1 MKIAVCTQNGS
12 TITAHPGKCR
22 NFTVY
27 NYAEEQLTGPYLIQL
42 PVSDVLQRW
51 PGDKE
56 HPLAGIS
63 ILITQVIGDQLLK
76 KLSGKAISVFAHPD
90 LSDPLTAVQ
99 DYLAQAA
106 AGLNQPNA
114 IKQGKGLCQ
123 NTLNQEH

>member
-27 NYAEEQLTGPYLIQL
+27 NYQEKQLTGPYLIQL

-51 PGDKE
+51 TGGKE
-56 HPLAGIS
+56 HPLSGIS
-63 ILITQVIGDQLLK
+63 VLITRVIGDQLLN
-76 KLSGKAISVFAHPD
+76 KLSDKAISVFARPS
-90 LSDPLTAVQ
+90 LSDPLAAVQ
-99 DYLAQAA
+99 DYLEQAA

-123 NTLNQEH
+123 NTINQEH